1 MKTSRTSA
9 PSGPQY
15 AECSTPPGRTYASS
29 GPSSYGAVDDERLH
43 PLEHDPELLVRMAVE
58 RHGRARLE
66 ADEVQHR
73 GVAEQRLPA
82 HAGGEL
88 ECAMASSRTN
98 WAICG
103 APSLDYRCVA
113 VMIVEQRDYHVYTG
127 KLPELVRLY
136 ETEGIPI
143 QQEILGGLVG
153 AFTTDVG
160 ALSTYTTLWRYDSF
174 AEREERRA
182 RLQADE
188 RWKDVPRQ
196 GPAAHP
202 HAAEPD
208 PRPDVVLAAAVM
220 GALDG
225 KVAIV
230 TGGAQ
235 GIGAA
240 IAAGLAA
247 EGATRRRRRPRTRRE
262 RRRSEAPTSTSDE
275 EDVARMVEE
284 TLARHGRIDILVNNA
299 GLYASLEMRAFTEIP
314 LEEWNRVME
323 VNVASMFLTCR
334 AVVPVM
340 REQGGGKIVNISS
353 GTPFRGVPFLLHY
366 VTSKGAIV
374 ALTRAL
380 AKELGKDSIHVNC
393 VAPGFTMSDG
403 VKSHPE
409 VIEKLRDVSVASR
422 TIQRD
427 QVPEDVVGAV
437 VFLCTPAADF
447 ITGQTMVIDGG
458 QYFH

>member
-1 MKTSRTSA
+1 M
-9 PSGPQY
+9 
-15 AECSTPPGRTYASS
+15 SS
-29 GPSSYGAVDDERLH
+29 
-43 PLEHDPELLVRMAVE
+43 LE
-58 RHGRARLE
+58 
-66 ADEVQHR
+66 
-73 GVAEQRLPA
+73 
-82 HAGGEL
+82 
-88 ECAMASSRTN
+88 
-98 WAICG
+98 
-103 APSLDYRCVA
+103 
-113 VMIVEQRDYHVYTG
+113 
-127 KLPELVRLY
+127 
-136 ETEGIPI
+136 
-143 QQEILGGLVG
+143 
-153 AFTTDVG
+153 
-160 ALSTYTTLWRYDSF
+160 
-174 AEREERRA
+174 
-182 RLQADE
+182 
-188 RWKDVPRQ
+188 
-196 GPAAHP
+196 
-202 HAAEPD
+202 
-208 PRPDVVLAAAVM
+208 
-220 GALDG
+220 G

-240 IAAGLAA
+240 IATGLEAAGANVVVADLNPP
-247 EGATRRRRRPRTRRE
+247 EGGIRADVA
-262 RRRSEAPTSTSDE
+262 SEA
-275 EDVARMVEE
+275 DVAALVEE
-284 TLARHGRIDILVNNA
+284 ALERHGRIDVLVNNA

-314 LEEWNRVME
+314 LEEWNRVLE

-334 AVVPVM
+334 AVVPIM

-374 ALTRAL
+374 AFTRAL

-409 VIEKLRDVSVASR
+409 VVEKLRDVSVASR
-422 TIQRD
+422 TLQRD

>member
-1 MKTSRTSA
+1 
-9 PSGPQY
+9 
-15 AECSTPPGRTYASS
+15 
-29 GPSSYGAVDDERLH
+29 
-43 PLEHDPELLVRMAVE
+43 
-58 RHGRARLE
+58 
-66 ADEVQHR
+66 
-73 GVAEQRLPA
+73 
-82 HAGGEL
+82 
-88 ECAMASSRTN
+88 
-98 WAICG
+98 
-103 APSLDYRCVA
+103 
-113 VMIVEQRDYHVYTG
+113 
-127 KLPELVRLY
+127 
-136 ETEGIPI
+136 
-143 QQEILGGLVG
+143 
-153 AFTTDVG
+153 
-160 ALSTYTTLWRYDSF
+160 
-174 AEREERRA
+174 
-182 RLQADE
+182 
-188 RWKDVPRQ
+188 
-196 GPAAHP
+196 
-202 HAAEPD
+202 
-208 PRPDVVLAAAVM
+208 M

-240 IAAGLAA
+240 IARGLEG
-247 EGATRRRRRPRTRRE
+247 EGAEVVIVDLEPPE
-262 RRRSEAPTSTSDE
+262 GGIQADVSSE
-275 EDVARMVEE
+275 EDVERMVGQALE
-284 TLARHGRIDILVNNA
+284 RNGRIDILINNA

-334 AVVPVM
+334 AIVPVM

-393 VAPGFTMSDG
+393 VAPGFTMSEG
-403 VKSHPE
+403 VESHPE
-409 VIEKLRDVSVASR
+409 VIEKLRDVSIASR